1 MFKKIICFIT
11 SFFYKKIICF
21 ITDLF
26 CKKKRSVKKIDELQK
41 KYSVDEIIELLDKVY
56 KSNDDIYTNIALFIS
71 EVKDLYEANSE
82 TRDKEKEDCYN
93 TLKAIQ
99 EQISKV

>member
-1 MFKKIICFIT
+1 MFKKIICFIA

-26 CKKKRSVKKIDELQK
+26 CKKKRSVKKIDEPQK
-41 KYSVDEIIELLDKVY
+41 KYSVDEIVELLDKVY
-56 KSNDDIYTNIALFIS
+56 KSNDDIYTDIALLIS

-82 TRDKEKEDCYN
+82 TRDKEKEECYN
-93 TLKAIQ
+93 TLKVIQ

>member
-1 MFKKIICFIT
+1 MLKKIICFIT

-26 CKKKRSVKKIDELQK
+26 CKKKRSVKEIDEPQK
-41 KYSVDEIIELLDKVY
+41 KYSVDEIVELLDKVY

-93 TLKAIQ
+93 TLKVIQ
-99 EQISKV
+99 EQIDKV